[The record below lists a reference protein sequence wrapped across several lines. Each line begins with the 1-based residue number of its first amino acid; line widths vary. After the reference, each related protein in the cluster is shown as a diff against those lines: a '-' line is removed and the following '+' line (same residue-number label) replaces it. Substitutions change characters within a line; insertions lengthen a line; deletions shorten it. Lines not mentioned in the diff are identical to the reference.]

1 MKILSQPK
9 DGNVIG
15 PFENEERIL
24 DIPRFR
30 ECFDTGKFR
39 LTFEQRFPKF
49 KL

>member
-24 DIPRFR
+24 DIPRFP

-39 LTFEQRFPKF
+39 LFVQ
-49 KL
+49 KLEIS